1 LVPSNKIIKKR
12 GNIESND
19 INISTNSNDD
29 DEFEIDFDKK
39 SSKINIIVDGVS
51 ILDNEQSDLE
61 SKVDLSLMESI

>member
-61 SKVDLSLMESI
+61 SKVDLTLMESI